1 MDHNGRRCG
10 GYYERASDEQPKPLG
25 DGTRIHRQLNLWHWC
40 RYGRRTDGEEQW
52 SNERG
57 RNRVH
62 RHGYG
67 DVWQGRVSSDT
78 RTNLAGIAEEAIE
91 WQ

>member
-25 DGTRIHRQLNLWHWC
+25 DGTRLHRQLDLWYW
-40 RYGRRTDGEEQW
+40 RRNGCGTDGEEQW
-52 SNERG
+52 SNKRG
-57 RNRVH
+57 RNCIY

-67 DVWQGRVSSDT
+67 DVWQGRVSSNT
-78 RTNLAGIAEEAIE
+78 RTNLAGDAKEAIE